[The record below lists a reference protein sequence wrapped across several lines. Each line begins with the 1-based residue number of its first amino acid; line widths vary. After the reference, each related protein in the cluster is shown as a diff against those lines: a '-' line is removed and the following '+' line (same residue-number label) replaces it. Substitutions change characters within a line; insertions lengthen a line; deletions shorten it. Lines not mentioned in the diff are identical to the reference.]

1 MESFF
6 FVRDL
11 MILGSGNVLYFVTVF
26 PNGKGSNRSKSDQKE
41 IVPNGI
47 VQAKRKD
54 YSYWYCSE

>member
-1 MESFF
+1 MWKVF

-47 VQAKRKD
+47 V
-54 YSYWYCSE
+54 